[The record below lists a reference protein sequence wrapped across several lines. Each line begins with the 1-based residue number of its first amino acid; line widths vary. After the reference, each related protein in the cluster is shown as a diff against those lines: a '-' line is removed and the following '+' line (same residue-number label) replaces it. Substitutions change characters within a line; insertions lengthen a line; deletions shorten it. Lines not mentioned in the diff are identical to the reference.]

1 MPSEEVMMSDLAA
14 ELCVIGA
21 GAAGLTTAA
30 IAAQLGARTVLIE
43 RGRMGGECLNTGCV
57 PSKALLAAAKV
68 AHGVR
73 TARRF
78 GVNAAEPNI
87 DFAAVHRHVQG
98 VIEAIAPH
106 DSEER
111 FAGFGVE
118 VIHAEARFVG
128 PREIVAGN
136 RRVRARR
143 VVIATGSEPAVPPI
157 PGIDGVAY
165 FTNETIFDNDR
176 LPQHLVIIGAGPIGI
191 ELAQAHQR
199 LGAAVTVVEAAR
211 AMPRDDPEL
220 ATMLLECLAKE
231 GVSILQKAEI
241 KSVAAIGTGI
251 ALTIEKDGRP
261 SRIEGS
267 HLLVA
272 AGRKPRVEGLD
283 LDRAGIVH
291 TSRGITV
298 DRRLRTTARGVY
310 AIGDAIDGPRF
321 THVAGYQAGIV
332 IRNALFHLPARVNY
346 AALPWVTY
354 TDPELAQVGA
364 TEAEARRRHGEDVAV
379 IRFPLTENDRAQ
391 AERSTGGIVK
401 IVARRDGRI
410 LGASVLGP
418 HSGELAHV
426 WVLAIEQRLKLK
438 DIAGMLAP
446 YPTWGEAGKMAAV
459 EFYKPRLFNPWTHRL
474 VWALSRLP

>member
-1 MPSEEVMMSDLAA
+1 MPSDKADVSDLAA
-14 ELCVIGA
+14 DLCVIGA

-57 PSKALLAAAKV
+57 PSKALLAAAKA
-68 AHGVR
+68 AHGAR
-73 TARRF
+73 TSRRF
-78 GVNAAEPNI
+78 GVSAAEPDI
-87 DFAAVHRHVQG
+87 DFAAVHRHVRG

-106 DSEER
+106 DSAER

-128 PREIVAGN
+128 PREVVAGD
-136 RRVRARR
+136 RRVRSRR
-143 VVIATGSEPAVPPI
+143 VVIATGSEPAI
-157 PGIDGVAY
+157 PAIAGIDGVAY
-165 FTNETIFDNDR
+165 FTNETIFDNDQ
-176 LPQHLVIIGAGPIGI
+176 LPPHLVIIGAGPIGI
-191 ELAQAHQR
+191 ELAQAYRR

-220 ATMLLECLAKE
+220 AAMLLECLANE
-231 GVSILQKAEI
+231 RVSIRQQAEV
-241 KSVAAIGTGI
+241 KSIARSGAGI
-251 ALTIEKDGRP
+251 ALTIEEDGRQ

-272 AGRKPRVEGLD
+272 AGRKPRLEALD
-283 LDRAGIVH
+283 LDRAGVAYGV
-291 TSRGITV
+291 RGITV

-332 IRNALFHLPARVNY
+332 IRNALFHLPARADY

-364 TEAEARRRHGEDVAV
+364 TEAEGRRRYGDDIGV
-379 IRFPLTENDRAQ
+379 IRVPLAENDRAQ
-391 AERSTGGIVK
+391 AERSTSGIVK
-401 IVARRDGRI
+401 IVARRDGHI
-410 LGASVLGP
+410 LGASLLGP
-418 HSGELAHV
+418 HAGELAHV

-446 YPTWGEAGKMAAV
+446 YPTWGEASKMAAV
-459 EFYKPRLFNPWTHRL
+459 EFYKPRLFSPWTRR
-474 VWALSRLP
+474 VVRAVSWLP

>member
-1 MPSEEVMMSDLAA
+1 MSDLLAD
-14 ELCVIGA
+14 LCVIGA

-43 RGRMGGECLNTGCV
+43 RGPMGGECLNTGCV
-57 PSKALLAAAKV
+57 PSKALLAAAK
-68 AHGVR
+68 AAQAVR
-73 TARRF
+73 TSRRF
-78 GVNAAEPNI
+78 GVNAAAPDI
-87 DFAAVHRHVQG
+87 DFAAVHRHVRG

-106 DSEER
+106 DSEQR

-118 VIHAEARFVG
+118 VIHAEARFLG
-128 PREIVAGN
+128 PREVVAGD

-143 VVIATGSEPAVPPI
+143 VVIATGSEPAVPAT
-157 PGIDGVAY
+157 PGIDGVAT
-165 FTNETIFDNDR
+165 FTNETIFDNDQ
-176 LPQHLVIIGAGPIGI
+176 LPLHLVIIGAGPIGV
-191 ELAQAHQR
+191 ELAQAHRR

-220 ATMLLECLAKE
+220 AAMLLACLAKE
-231 GVSILQKAEI
+231 GVSVRQEAEI
-241 KSVAAIGTGI
+241 KSVAASGAGI
-251 ALTIEKDGRP
+251 ALMIEEDGRP

-272 AGRKPRVEGLD
+272 AGRKPRLETLD
-283 LDRAGIVH
+283 LDRAGIAYG
-291 TSRGITV
+291 SRGITV
-298 DRRLRTTARGVY
+298 DRRLRTSARGVY

-332 IRNALFHLPARVNY
+332 IRNALFHLPAKVDY

-364 TEAEARRRHGEDVAV
+364 TEAEARRRRGDDIAV

-391 AERSTGGIVK
+391 AERSTSGMVK

-410 LGASVLGP
+410 LGASLLGS
-418 HSGELAHV
+418 HAGELAHL

-459 EFYKPRLFNPWTHRL
+459 EFYKSRLLSRWTRRL